1 MSIMK
6 WNDPQKQQPPISPP
20 VIESLLM
27 VWTTA
32 VKQGALVGAD
42 EEPGFGRPR
51 TAPYKI
57 LSIRGLG
64 TNSSLQHE
72 AYCVVHTI
80 HTRTIKTRG
89 SLVDFAGCLSSLSH
103 TCWDLRQQWCSYR
116 NEWVQSKLASGPV
129 EAKGREESAL
139 SVSHI
144 NHCVILVMIA
154 W

>member
-1 MSIMK
+1 MK
-6 WNDPQKQQPPISPP
+6 WSSENNC
-20 VIESLLM
+20 
-27 VWTTA
+27 TTTTRSFSSSDRVSFNGIDNA
-32 VKQGALVGAD
+32 VKQEALVGAN

-64 TNSSLQHE
+64 TNNSLHE

-80 HTRTIKTRG
+80 HTRTMKTRE
-89 SLVDFAGCLSSLSH
+89 SLVAFAGCLSSFSH
-103 TCWDLRQQWCSYR
+103 ACWNFRQQWCSYR
-116 NEWVQSKLASGPV
+116 NEWVRSKLASGSV
-129 EAKGREESAL
+129 DAKGREESAL